1 MNENEILPKLVPRI
15 YHTDEFVPFLEALD
29 ASFQYL
35 EKSVKNLPDIVDV
48 DNCDDKYL
56 PYLAAGINC
65 PLYGY
70 NTKLW
75 RKQIK
80 NWPYVCRMKG
90 TKRAIRYFLNA
101 FGIVA
106 ESIPTYW
113 RDQYGNYTEE
123 KPEGDP
129 FFDETAG
136 LWKNSKTHY
145 FDVILSANDDDT
157 GNIEFGSL
165 TEAGSIIRQY
175 LDKVKP
181 FHAELLRL
189 AWIFNA
195 NMPVKIKHKNS
206 SIGYINA
213 RHRFWNQGIS
223 RSTYWDGEFCFDG
236 TIRFDGIYP
245 DENYKE
251 RQAHK
256 FKVEQSISSYG
267 HVNIKNKYASKIK
280 ITPLQA
286 FFYCHKAT
294 IKNQIN
300 SSYKHI
306 SAHGMANNTEMST
319 MQNGTVITKN
329 TFDGS
334 FCFDGTHDCGGSY
347 EFRGCYEHLCT
358 CVITK
363 NNQIVEGSFERL

>member
-1 MNENEILPKLVPRI
+1 
-15 YHTDEFVPFLEALD
+15 
-29 ASFQYL
+29 
-35 EKSVKNLPDIVDV
+35 
-48 DNCDDKYL
+48 
-56 PYLAAGINC
+56 
-65 PLYGY
+65 
-70 NTKLW
+70 
-75 RKQIK
+75 
-80 NWPYVCRMKG
+80 
-90 TKRAIRYFLNA
+90 
-101 FGIVA
+101 
-106 ESIPTYW
+106 
-113 RDQYGNYTEE
+113 
-123 KPEGDP
+123 
-129 FFDETAG
+129 
-136 LWKNSKTHY
+136 
-145 FDVILSANDDDT
+145 
-157 GNIEFGSL
+157 
-165 TEAGSIIRQY
+165 
-175 LDKVKP
+175 
-181 FHAELLRL
+181 L

-306 SAHGMANNTEMST
+306 AAHGMANNTEMST

>member
-1 MNENEILPKLVPRI
+1 MNENGILPKLVPRI

-129 FFDETAG
+129 FFDETSG

-195 NMPVKIKHKNS
+195 NMPVKIQHKNS

-251 RQAHK
+251 RQSHK
-256 FKVEQSISSYG
+256 VKIDQSISSYG
-267 HVNIKNKYASKIK
+267 HVDIKNKYAAKLK

-294 IKNQIN
+294 TKNQIN
-300 SSYKHI
+300 SACRCI
-306 SAHGMANNTEMST
+306 AAHVIVNDTELST

-334 FCFDGTHDCGGSY
+334 FCFDGTHDCSGSY
-347 EFRGCYEHLCT
+347 EFSGYYEHLCT
-358 CVITK
+358 CVVTK

>member
-1 MNENEILPKLVPRI
+1 MNENGILPKLIPRI

-129 FFDETAG
+129 FFDEVSG

-175 LDKVKP
+175 LEKVKP

-195 NMPVKIKHKNS
+195 NMSVNIRHKYF

-223 RSTYWDGEFCFDG
+223 RATYWDGEFCFDG

-245 DENYKE
+245 DENYRE
-251 RQAHK
+251 RQSHK
-256 FKVEQSISSYG
+256 FKVGQSILSYS
-267 HVNIKNKYASKIK
+267 HVDIKNKYASKIK

-294 IKNQIN
+294 AINQIN
-300 SSYKHI
+300 SSYRCI
-306 SAHGMANNTEMST
+306 AAHRMANNIGLST

-334 FCFDGTHDCGGSY
+334 FCFDGTHDFSGSY
-347 EFRGCYEHLCT
+347 DFSGNYEHLCT
-358 CVITK
+358 CVVTK